1 MRVLITGAT
10 GFIGRRLAIQ
20 LLEKEIEVYFLST
33 SQKSHIPNCKA
44 FYWNPEE
51 ELFDSACLEGVDV
64 LVHLAG
70 SSISGSWSAK
80 GKQQI
85 LHSRTRSSAFLVAQ
99 LNQHIHSIKHIVGAS
114 AIGIYANTV
123 DVQSEE
129 QFDKATNFL
138 GEVVT
143 QWENATDQ
151 FASCGLAICKIRIGL
166 VLDKKEGALPKMAN
180 IVNNNVGSV
189 IGSGKQYYSWI
200 HIDDLIGC
208 FTFAILNQLTGV
220 YNGVAPHPVTNSVF
234 MTTLAQALGKK
245 LWLPA
250 VPSWFM
256 KLVLGEKSQLILEGQ
271 NVSNH
276 KIEKEGFHFK
286 YVTLEHALKQIYS

>member
-10 GFIGRRLAIQ
+10 GFIGRRLAMHLCQ
-20 LLEKEIEVYFLST
+20 KGIEVYFLSIFKD
-33 SQKSHIPNCKA
+33 SQIPNCKA

-85 LHSRTRSSAFLVAQ
+85 LHSRINTSAFLVAQ
-99 LNQHIHSIKHIVGAS
+99 LNQRTHSIKHFVGAS
-114 AIGIYANTV
+114 AIGIYANST

-129 QFDKATNFL
+129 QFEKATNFL

-143 QWENATDQ
+143 QWENASDQ
-151 FASCGLAICKIRIGL
+151 FASCGLTVCKIRIGL
-166 VLDKKEGALPKMAN
+166 VLDKKEGALPKLAN
-180 IVNNNVGSV
+180 IVSNNVGSV
-189 IGSGKQYYSWI
+189 IGSGKQYYAWI

-208 FTFAILNQLTGV
+208 FTLAITNQLTGV
-220 YNGVAPHPVTNSVF
+220 YNGVAPHPVTNSEF
-234 MTTLAQALGKK
+234 MTTLAQALGKR

-250 VPSWFM
+250 VPSWLI
-256 KLVLGEKSQLILEGQ
+256 KLVLGEKAQLILEGQ
-271 NVSNH
+271 NVSNS
-276 KIEKEGFHFK
+276 KIEKQGYQFK
-286 YVTLEHALKQIYS
+286 YVTLEQALKQIYS